1 MNAVIYSITTYQ
13 RPQSGHPHQH
23 TRTDER
29 DRRPYILRCLPAA
42 QVCCGQIKM
51 VGGKKQREEG
61 SYNITQDD
69 HMWSTAPAWENVRHL
84 CLSLS
89 YASIFSQ
96 SEKCSLQFGCSL
108 SFECLPRGQN
118 GVIWS
123 ALTLKT
129 SCTQTCGREARLCY
143 SQGLS
148 HVISLPFI
156 STPAR
161 RSVI

>member
-1 MNAVIYSITTYQ
+1 MYIRGPSQDTHINTHIQMRETGGPKYPGVFRLHRCAV
-13 RPQSGHPHQH
+13 
-23 TRTDER
+23 
-29 DRRPYILRCLPAA
+29 DRRL
-42 QVCCGQIKM
+42 M
-51 VGGKKQREEG
+51 VGGKKDRTT
-61 SYNITQDD
+61 S
-69 HMWSTAPAWENVRHL
+69 HMWSTAPAQENVRH

-108 SFECLPRGQN
+108 SFECLSRGQN

-129 SCTQTCGREARLCY
+129 SYTQTCGREARLCY